1 MGTET
6 TISIAFIIAAVGFFI
21 TIYNFNNARKKDTL
35 SEAARME
42 EIKTACLKA
51 NMKLDEVCTRLTFS
65 SQEVLPDTDYNTLS
79 SVTVNAIPMTETDN
93 SYGGKTLTIGA

>member
-21 TIYNFNNARKKDTL
+21 TI
-35 SEAARME
+35 
-42 EIKTACLKA
+42 
-51 NMKLDEVCTRLTFS
+51 
-65 SQEVLPDTDYNTLS
+65 YNTLS